1 MIFYSIIIVFSIFS
15 FSTKETF
22 LTSQILDAASDSVV
36 EKSDRNTNYLIK
48 IRISNLAEPKRVQ
61 RDGNNY

>member
-48 IRISNLAEPKRVQ
+48 IRISNLAEPKRLQ